1 MATEIEVCNWSP
13 DEDADP
19 ATHTF
24 TFGGREPVISV

>member
-24 TFGGREPVISV
+24 TFRRTRTSNQC